1 MTIIEAMAIKT
12 TAEMHAMAT
21 NAFGLKLSSYLSQI
35 QKIMNSSMTNNDIA
49 NLTGFMLDPFPSNI
63 HLLAFWGYIY
73 GMSVQRKSFHFGGK
87 SSFAAL
93 GVFAF
98 LLGVFPLCAGAAS
111 LDGVFDAGWTTAY
124 QSADSINHM
133 HQRLHAL
140 GMEQVVLQYAA
151 VEKTH
156 LYYPSELDFLQN
168 TEYKNNQLFPKSIN
182 AAKLAGNKLW
192 LGLYYDGENWY
203 TPPTG
208 DQLDT
213 LAARN
218 LQVLDELYALYGNEP
233 VIEGVY
239 IPQEIARR
247 YWDGLRSMTLAG
259 RFLIPVTKAAQAK
272 GWKVMVAPFFNK
284 NQEGAGDLQPF
295 FESLFKEGFK
305 PDVLAVQDG
314 IGSTSMG
321 RAHASTSNFEAH
333 ADTATV
339 GLYELA
345 IESVCKSYDV
355 DFWVDVELFRTDD
368 THALASGERI
378 VTQIDIARASRASKV
393 IAYDLSVLGNA
404 GLDSLEKWLTRDTTQ
419 SMSIKLPW
427 PRNYAPRSYD
437 QPGSGSHGSQ
447 SKSVDGEKRY
457 YRLNGAR
464 VRPGAR
470 SRFVGNR

>member
-1 MTIIEAMAIKT
+1 
-12 TAEMHAMAT
+12 
-21 NAFGLKLSSYLSQI
+21 
-35 QKIMNSSMTNNDIA
+35 
-49 NLTGFMLDPFPSNI
+49 
-63 HLLAFWGYIY
+63 
-73 GMSVQRKSFHFGGK
+73 
-87 SSFAAL
+87 
-93 GVFAF
+93 
-98 LLGVFPLCAGAAS
+98 
-111 LDGVFDAGWTTAY
+111 
-124 QSADSINHM
+124 M
-133 HQRLHAL
+133 HQRLHNL

-156 LYYPSELDFLQN
+156 LYYPSALDFLQN
-168 TEYKNNQLFPKSIN
+168 TQYKNNQLFPKSIE

-218 LQVLDELYALYGNEP
+218 LQVLDELYALYGNES

-259 RFLIPVTKAAQAK
+259 RFLIPVTNAAQAK

-284 NQEGAGDLQPF
+284 NQEEAGDLQPF

-314 IGSTSMG
+314 VG
-321 RAHASTSNFEAH
+321 ASDAGKNH

-345 IESVCKSYDV
+345 IASVCKHYGV
-355 DFWVDVELFRTDD
+355 DFWVDLELFRTDD
-368 THALASGERI
+368 SHALASGKRI
-378 VTQIDIARASRASKV
+378 VTQIDTARAAGASKV
-393 IAYDLSVLGNA
+393 IAYDLAVLGNA
-404 GLDSLEKWLTRDTTQ
+404 GLDSLEKWLTRDTSQIT
-419 SMSIKLPW
+419 SIGKFRDPQRSARGNGQRELKRRDSRKL
-427 PRNYAPRSYD
+427 
-437 QPGSGSHGSQ
+437 H
-447 SKSVDGEKRY
+447 Y

-464 VRPGAR
+464 VK
-470 SRFVGNR
+470 